1 MERPFETSQSQ
12 ATRGYVFEQLP
23 HFDLQ
28 MPPMYSSGRVLNR
41 DRLGDMKEAML
52 YSSLDDGKVQCHLCN
67 HRCLITLS
75 KRGVCGVRENQEGK
89 LYTLVYG
96 RAISLNVDPIEKKPL
111 FHLFPGSTSF
121 SMAAVGCNFR
131 CLQCQNHEISQ
142 LPRDQKG
149 RIEGSEVSPS
159 KVVSLA
165 KQYRC
170 QSISY
175 TYTEPTIYFEYAYDV
190 ARQAREEGL
199 RNIFVTN
206 GYMTEEALEAIQP
219 YLDAANVDLKSF
231 KEKFYKEVCG
241 ATLKPILENL
251 KRMRQMG
258 IWVEITTLVIPTLND
273 SDQEFQ
279 EIAQFILSLGPEVPW
294 HISAFYPTY
303 KMLDHPRTPAAALHR
318 AREIGIR
325 TGLRYV
331 YCGNIPGEEGEDTF
345 CPYCGQRLIARIG
358 FRVNKNE
365 VVDGACRHCRGKIDG
380 IWS

>member
-1 MERPFETSQSQ
+1 MNSP
-12 ATRGYVFEQLP
+12 GCVL
-23 HFDLQ
+23 
-28 MPPMYSSGRVLNR
+28 SG
-41 DRLGDMKEAML
+41 DRKEEMKEAML
-52 YSSLDDGKVQCHLCN
+52 YTPLEDGKVQCYLCN
-67 HRCLITLS
+67 HRCMIPVA
-75 KRGVCGVRENQEGK
+75 KRGICGVRENREGK

-111 FHLFPGSTSF
+111 FHVFPGSTSF
-121 SMAAVGCNFR
+121 SIATAGCNFR

-142 LPRDQKG
+142 LPKDQKG

-165 KQYRC
+165 KQYGC

-175 TYTEPTIYFEYAYDV
+175 TYTEPTIYFEYAYDIS
-190 ARQAREEGL
+190 RQARQEGM

-231 KEKFYKEVCG
+231 RETFYKEVCG
-241 ATLKPILENL
+241 ARLKPILENL
-251 KRMRQMG
+251 KRMREMG
-258 IWVEITTLVIPTLND
+258 IWTEITTLAIPTLND

-294 HISAFYPTY
+294 HISAFFPTY

-325 TGLRYV
+325 AGLRYV
-331 YCGNIPGEEGEDTF
+331 YCGNIPGEEGEDTS
-345 CPYCGQRLIARIG
+345 CPHCGRKLIERIG
-358 FRVNKNE
+358 FRVEKND
-365 VVDGACRHCRGKIDG
+365 VMGGACRHCQGKIDG